1 MKKIIIKSAR
11 EMLSD
16 RLLAIL
22 SIVGVL
28 VSIFSAVFLAM
39 SIRASELQVVVRYT
53 GFGITN
59 YYRDKWYYLLS
70 FIAFII
76 VLLVIHYMMAFK
88 MYRIKGKNMARVMLT
103 LFIILVVISTTI
115 FYNLLKIASL
125 T

>member
-76 VLLVIHYMMAFK
+76 VLLVIHYMMVFK